1 MRSPRRDKERTRER
15 ILEAAMDVFSD
26 KGYAATLIDDIAR
39 ESDTSKG
46 AFYFHFPSKKAIF
59 EALLKSLVDRLT
71 RDAQDAI
78 AAQAGAVAKIE
89 AALRAVLGLFARHEK
104 ATRLLFVEA
113 VGLGRAFE
121 QPVRDAHRAL
131 ADVIATYLQ
140 QAVDDGSIP
149 PIPVSLTAYA
159 WLGAIHEVVFMNL
172 SQPDSEPLEV
182 LVAPLCNLL
191 VGTLGA
197 RPPGQS

>member
-1 MRSPRRDKERTRER
+1 
-15 ILEAAMDVFSD
+15 MDVFSD